1 MNIYNLSGVVIGCF
15 SSEDEFQYP
24 EEDDYDEDDDEDDNV
39 NRVERRET
47 VEDGYD
53 QDVEYTQ
60 QEEEEISLE
69 PPELFQNMSSVDAK
83 IFLQVSFFLNFQ
95 KVNANSVSSVPATQQ
110 LPGQTDQEEYSRGF
124 PGFLK
129 SD

>member
-1 MNIYNLSGVVIGCF
+1 MNNYNLSGVVIGCF

-60 QEEEEISLE
+60 QEEYDEDPIEDISLE

-83 IFLQVSFFLNFQ
+83 IFLQVSLFVKTF
-95 KVNANSVSSVPATQQ
+95 K
-110 LPGQTDQEEYSRGF
+110 
-124 PGFLK
+124 K
-129 SD
+129 

>member
-1 MNIYNLSGVVIGCF
+1 MNNYNLSGVVIGCF

-39 NRVERRET
+39 PRVEKRDT

-60 QEEEEISLE
+60 QEEYDEGAIEDISLE

-110 LPGQTDQEEYSRGF
+110 LPGQTDQEE
-124 PGFLK
+124 
-129 SD
+129 